1 MSLRDQLPRIIA
13 CDPRY
18 ALDAYAFVLEALHYA
33 RLQKLKAQDRAPNK
47 PRPSPSPSPPPR
59 RGPKPRPPRAR
70 RTGPAGHVTGQEV
83 CESLRRLALR
93 QFGLMAQAVLSHW
106 GIRSTSDIGEI
117 VYNMI
122 ATGDLEKT
130 PEDSRADFDNVFDF
144 ATALRPKLIL
154 ARDDV
159 A

>member
-18 ALDAYAFVLEALHYA
+18 ALDAYAFVLEALHSA
-33 RLQKLKAQDRAPNK
+33 RLQKLKAQDRAPNQ
-47 PRPSPSPSPPPR
+47 PRPAPPR
-59 RGPKPRPPRAR
+59 RGKGARPSKAR
-70 RTGPAGHVTGQEV
+70 RAVPSGHVTGQEL

-93 QFGLMAQAVLSHW
+93 QFGLMAEAVLRHW

-130 PEDSRADFDNVFDF
+130 PQDSRADFDNVFEF